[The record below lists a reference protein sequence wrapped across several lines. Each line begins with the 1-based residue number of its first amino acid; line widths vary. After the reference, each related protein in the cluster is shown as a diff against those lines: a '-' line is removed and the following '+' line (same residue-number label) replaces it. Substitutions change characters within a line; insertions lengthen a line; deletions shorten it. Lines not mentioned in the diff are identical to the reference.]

1 MKLDKDIIKGF
12 VTTVLS
18 SKFDGATETPAFHEE
33 AWDLCCSKH
42 PLIALA
48 APRG

>member
-1 MKLDKDIIKGF
+1 MLLTKEVIKGF

-18 SKFDGATETPAFHEE
+18 SKFDEPTETPQFHEE
-33 AWDLCCSKH
+33 AWDLCCSKKQ
-42 PLIALA
+42 LVALA